1 MYGLKKL
8 LSMEEERLQ
17 RLKHI
22 VDPRLDLAPKGNLRI
37 TSSGT
42 TVQYMQCTD
51 ENDKSRTQGTYI
63 KKENKN
69 LILSLAQKGY
79 DQKIKRLVDK
89 RLKQIQ
95 ALNKDYSDEEI
106 EMIYNKM
113 NGKRKSLVKPVELT
127 YEQYLARWKSVPY
140 TGKDFEDVKTEI
152 YTKKGERVRSKSEK
166 FLADMFCDMGIEY
179 KYECPLH
186 LKGYGI
192 VYPDFTFLSKKT
204 FEEIY
209 WEHEGRMDDAKYV
222 EKAIRK
228 IDQYTKNNIIPGQ
241 RLILTYES
249 STYALN
255 TIVAEML
262 IREHL
267 L

>member
-8 LSMEEERLQ
+8 LTMEEERLQ
-17 RLKHI
+17 KLKQT
-22 VDPRLDLAPKGNLRI
+22 VDSRLDLAPEGNLRI
-37 TSSGT
+37 TSSGKI
-42 TVQYMQCTD
+42 VQYMQCTD
-51 ENDKSRTQGTYI
+51 ENDKSKTQGKYI
-63 KKENKN
+63 KKDNTN
-69 LILSLAQKGY
+69 LITGLAQKGY

-95 ALNKDYSDEEI
+95 TLSKDYSDDEI

-113 NGKRKSLVKPVELT
+113 NDKRKSLILPVEPI
-127 YEQYLARWKSVPY
+127 YEQYLAQWKSIPY
-140 TGKDFEDVKTEI
+140 VGKGFENVKTEI
-152 YTKKGERVRSKSEK
+152 YSNKGERMRSKSEK
-166 FLADMFCDMGIEY
+166 FLADMFYSMGIEY
-179 KYECPLH
+179 KYECPLY

-192 VYPDFTFLSKKT
+192 VYPDFTFLSKET

-209 WEHEGRMDDAKYV
+209 WEHEGRMDDADYV

-228 IDQYTKNNIIPGQ
+228 IDQYTKNNIIPGK

-255 TIVAEML
+255 TSVAEML
-262 IREHL
+262 IREHFL
-267 L
+267 

>member
-51 ENDKSRTQGTYI
+51 ENDKSRTQGNYI
-63 KKENKN
+63 KKENKS
-69 LILSLAQKGY
+69 LIMSLAQKGY

-127 YEQYLARWKSVPY
+127 YEQRLAEWKTVPY
-140 TGKDFEDVKTEI
+140 VGKSYENVKTEI
-152 YTKKGERVRSKSEK
+152 YSKKGERVRSKSEK
-166 FLADMFCDMGIEY
+166 ILADMFYDMGIEY
-179 KYECPLH
+179 NYECPLN

-204 FEEIY
+204 YREIY
-209 WEHEGRMDDAKYV
+209 WEHDGRMDDPKYA

-228 IDQYTKNNIIPGQ
+228 IDHYTRNNIIPGQ